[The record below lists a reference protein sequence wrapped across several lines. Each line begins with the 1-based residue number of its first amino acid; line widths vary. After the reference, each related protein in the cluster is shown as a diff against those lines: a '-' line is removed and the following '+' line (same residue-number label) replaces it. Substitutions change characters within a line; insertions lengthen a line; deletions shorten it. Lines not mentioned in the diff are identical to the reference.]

1 MGMMYVHIKRKELF
15 TLKKLIAM
23 LMACLMLVGMTA
35 TVSVSAATPKES
47 MIDACEEYM
56 PEPLLKEYLPL
67 IENIL
72 AQIEVSQDQADQV
85 IQCIKESREFFKEY
99 KGVTLHYYTAEERKF
114 AVDMVARIC
123 EILFLTAKYSYSTDA
138 DHHNDMVCEIYNA
151 DGQLLGI
158 LDGDVVKKTNAP
170 ESDVNYTYVVL
181 CVVAMIGAVGAAVAG
196 KKFAAQR

>member
-1 MGMMYVHIKRKELF
+1 M
-15 TLKKLIAM
+15 KKLIAM

-35 TVSVSAATPKES
+35 TVSVSAASPKED

-67 IENIL
+67 IQNIL

-85 IQCIKESREFFKEY
+85 IECIKESREFFKEY
-99 KGVTLHYYTAEERKF
+99 KGVTLHYYTQEERKF
-114 AVDMVARIC
+114 AVDMVSRIC
-123 EILFLTAKYSYSTDA
+123 DILFLTAKYSHSTDK
-138 DHHNDMVCEIYNA
+138 DHHNDVVCEIYDSN
-151 DGQLLGI
+151 GRLIGI

-170 ESDVNYTYVVL
+170 ESDVNYGYI
-181 CVVAMIGAVGAAVAG
+181 VVAAVVMVGAAGAIVAS